1 MSNTWNAV
9 RTNDLPRL
17 KCLVEEHKADVNAKN
32 EEGWTPLIYG
42 CRYGH
47 LDIVKY
53 LISMK
58 ANIEA
63 KNRCGG

>member
-9 RTNDLPRL
+9 RTKDLPRL
-17 KCLVEEHKADVNAKN
+17 KCLVEEQKADVNAEN
-32 EEGWTPLIYG
+32 EQGNRPLLYG
-42 CRYGH
+42 CKEGH

-58 ANIEA
+58 
-63 KNRCGG
+63 